1 MVKKTTPQSP
11 PLAATQAPAEV
22 AVELP
27 YPQIRYAVNNN
38 TLDPIKAK
46 NGTVATVAFT
56 GMGTGPITLYWAIKG
71 QDEPVFEP
79 VVQPGS
85 TSGSIDIQVP
95 WQSVSTSI
103 GHTVLVWYTAR
114 VAGQLKESLVLELEV
129 QQIRERT
136 SRSRCRSLSMPSM
149 SIAPGN
155 WI

>member
-56 GMGTGPITLYWAIKG
+56 GMGTGPITLYWAIKAFACASASVDVPFG
-71 QDEPVFEP
+71 ISAPELRNA
-79 VVQPGS
+79 S
-85 TSGSIDIQVP
+85 T
-95 WQSVSTSI
+95 
-103 GHTVLVWYTAR
+103 
-114 VAGQLKESLVLELEV
+114 VA
-129 QQIRERT
+129 II
-136 SRSRCRSLSMPSM
+136 P
-149 SIAPGN
+149 A
-155 WI
+155 